1 MELLKNEKYQVL
13 VKNLISAFPYWDKL
27 GGKSVLI
34 SGASGMIGSL
44 LIDAIMTRNEVVVA
58 DRRCRVL
65 ATSRSERTARN
76 RFAPWWD
83 REEFFYFSH
92 DIAQPIL
99 TLPRMPDYLIHAAS
113 TTHPAQY
120 VGEPINTIS
129 ANILGCL
136 NMLELAAQK
145 PGSRFLFLSSVE
157 IYGEN
162 RGDTDYFDE
171 SYCGYLDCNTL
182 RAGYPEAKRLSE
194 SMCQAYAK
202 EKRVDTVILRLPRTY
217 GPTMRMSD
225 TKAIAQFIKKAL
237 AGEDIVL
244 KSEGNQLYSY
254 AFVGDTVLGML
265 YVLTRGGSGQAYN
278 LADEGSDIKLKDL
291 ASIAAENAGTKVI
304 FHLPEESERAGY
316 STATKALLNANKL
329 KALGWQAR
337 FDLNQGIALTIEIL
351 KERERTERKIL
362 GTEDRK

>member
-1 MELLKNEKYQVL
+1 MGLLKNEKYQVL
-13 VKNLISAFPYWDKL
+13 VKDLISAFPYWDKL
-27 GGKSVLI
+27 EGKSVLI

-44 LIDAIMTRNEVVVA
+44 LIDAIMTRNEVVEA
-58 DRRCRVL
+58 DRRCRVF
-65 ATSRSERTARN
+65 ATSRSERTARK
-76 RFAPWWD
+76 RFAPWCD

-92 DIAQPIL
+92 DIAQPIPAL
-99 TLPRMPDYLIHAAS
+99 SRMPDYLIHAAS

-129 ANILGCL
+129 ANVLGCL

-145 PGSRFLFLSSVE
+145 PGSRFLLLSSVE

-162 RGDTDYFDE
+162 RGDADYFNE

-202 EKRVDTVILRLPRTY
+202 EKRVDAVILRLPRTY

-244 KSEGNQLYSY
+244 KSKGNQLYSY
-254 AFVGDTVLGML
+254 AFVSDAVLGL
-265 YVLTRGGSGQAYN
+265 FYTLAEGVEGEAYN
-278 LADEGSDIKLKDL
+278 LADAGSDVTLKDL
-291 ASIAAENAGTKVI
+291 AAMLAQKVGRKVV
-304 FHLPEESERAGY
+304 FELPDERERSGY
-316 STATKALLNANKL
+316 STATKALLNADKL
-329 KALGWQAR
+329 KKLGWQAR
-337 FDLNQGIALTIEIL
+337 YDMLEGLTETIEIL
-351 KERERTERKIL
+351 REEERE
-362 GTEDRK
+362 DA